1 MDGRKQQEEMDKKK
15 KERKV
20 VKRQV
25 QRLRR
30 KSTYLYNDEK
40 NRINAEREVGEIPKE
55 RKNSK
60 SKKAGIQQDEAER
73 GREEEKKMKTMQGND
88 HQSKKSM

>member
-1 MDGRKQQEEMDKKK
+1 MDKKK

-30 KSTYLYNDEK
+30 KSTYLYNDKK
-40 NRINAEREVGEIPKE
+40 NRINGEGEVEEIPKE

-73 GREEEKKMKTMQGND
+73 GREEKKKMKTMRGND
-88 HQSKKSM
+88 RQSKKSM